1 MSKKTYRSVS
11 PHKLFLCYKCKL
23 YLYILYYFCLPV
35 LTVSLPNRIST
46 YGMASIIGSLK
57 NWDRNG
63 ALRFIINGQSC
74 LRAWFAISIMDGGL
88 TVRKKP

>member
-1 MSKKTYRSVS
+1 
-11 PHKLFLCYKCKL
+11 
-23 YLYILYYFCLPV
+23 
-35 LTVSLPNRIST
+35 
-46 YGMASIIGSLK
+46 LK

-74 LRAWFAISIMDGGL
+74 LKAWFATSIMDGGL